1 MGHKVHPYGF
11 RIGIIKPWLA
21 KWYADR
27 DYATLLQE
35 DMRIRELVAR
45 QLSNA
50 SVSQVEIE
58 RGINH
63 VTVTVHTAKPG
74 IVIGKGGANVEALRT
89 NVGKLTNKKVKLE
102 IKEILQPEL
111 DGMLLAQN
119 VAGQL
124 ERRIAFR
131 KAIKQSIQRTIKA
144 GAKGVKIQVSGR
156 LGGSEMSR
164 TEWDKEGRIPLGTL
178 RADISYGVVH
188 AHTTYGRIGVK
199 AWVYRGEQLG
209 ERPGSARTEPRAPRR
224 AAAGARSSTR
234 GRRTNLVGRWSRR
247 RAAAATATVEAPEVA
262 EEPQRPVELE
272 QPVTEAAP
280 EAAAGRGR
288 DGNDGRGAEWSRRH
302 RSSSEDV
309 AETTAEP
316 VASAAEPAEA
326 PEAAS
331 GARGDGGAR
340 GGRAGPRCIGAEAE
354 VEVEGFL
361 TMLMPKRVKH
371 RKVQRG
377 RRAGLAKGGTTV
389 SFGDFGLMAEE
400 VCWLT
405 SRQIEAARRAMT
417 HHIKRGG
424 RVWIRV
430 FPDKPVTKK
439 PAEVRM
445 GSGKGAPDHWVA
457 VVKPGRVMFEMS
469 GVSEPIAREAMRL
482 AGHKLPISTKFVIKE
497 GQEHGHQ

>member
-1 MGHKVHPYGF
+1 LGHKVHPYGF

-156 LGGSEMSR
+156 LGGAEMSR

-209 ERPGSARTEPRAPRR
+209 DRPGSARTEPRAPRR
-224 AAAGARSSTR
+224 AAATTGTRS
-234 GRRTNLVGRWSRR
+234 
-247 RAAAATATVEAPEVA
+247 RAAAPATGGRGRGRAATEEAAVTAVDEPQVEATQVETPQVETPQVETPQA
-262 EEPQRPVELE
+262 EEPQTDAPQVEA
-272 QPVTEAAP
+272 AAP
-280 EAAAGRGR
+280 EAAA
-288 DGNDGRGAEWSRRH
+288 AEAV
-302 RSSSEDV
+302 E
-309 AETTAEP
+309 AET
-316 VASAAEPAEA
+316 ASEPAEA
-326 PEAAS
+326 VVTEAVEAAD
-331 GARGDGGAR
+331 AD
-340 GGRAGPRCIGAEAE
+340 E
-354 VEVEGFL
+354 
-361 TMLMPKRVKH
+361 PK
-371 RKVQRG
+371 
-377 RRAGLAKGGTTV
+377 
-389 SFGDFGLMAEE
+389 AEE
-400 VCWLT
+400 
-405 SRQIEAARRAMT
+405 S
-417 HHIKRGG
+417 
-424 RVWIRV
+424 
-430 FPDKPVTKK
+430 
-439 PAEVRM
+439 
-445 GSGKGAPDHWVA
+445 
-457 VVKPGRVMFEMS
+457 
-469 GVSEPIAREAMRL
+469 
-482 AGHKLPISTKFVIKE
+482 
-497 GQEHGHQ
+497 

>member
-224 AAAGARSSTR
+224 GAAGAGTRTRPAGARPASTT
-234 GRRTNLVGRWSRR
+234 GRAS
-247 RAAAATATVEAPEVA
+247 APAATAAVEEDA
-262 EEPQRPVELE
+262 RPRPAVE
-272 QPVTEAAP
+272 QPRRPASRPRAPAP
-280 EAAAGRGR
+280 EAPADAPAALAG
-288 DGNDGRGAEWSRRH
+288 
-302 RSSSEDV
+302 DV
-309 AETTAEP
+309 AVTTPDP
-316 VASAAEPAEA
+316 VAADVVSATAPAEA
-326 PEAAS
+326 KAAKPSKAGPARATEPKAAEADARAPEATDA
-331 GARGDGGAR
+331 
-340 GGRAGPRCIGAEAE
+340 
-354 VEVEGFL
+354 
-361 TMLMPKRVKH
+361 
-371 RKVQRG
+371 
-377 RRAGLAKGGTTV
+377 TV
-389 SFGDFGLMAEE
+389 SDEPPAEE
-400 VCWLT
+400 
-405 SRQIEAARRAMT
+405 S
-417 HHIKRGG
+417 
-424 RVWIRV
+424 
-430 FPDKPVTKK
+430 
-439 PAEVRM
+439 
-445 GSGKGAPDHWVA
+445 
-457 VVKPGRVMFEMS
+457 
-469 GVSEPIAREAMRL
+469 
-482 AGHKLPISTKFVIKE
+482 
-497 GQEHGHQ
+497 

>member
-35 DMRIRELVAR
+35 DMRIRQHVAK
-45 QLSNA
+45 QLANA

-89 NVGKLTNKKVKLE
+89 AVGKLTDKKVKLE

-111 DGMLLAQN
+111 DGMLVAQN

-131 KAIKQSIQRTIKA
+131 KAMKQGIQRTIKA

-199 AWVYRGEQLG
+199 AWVYRGEQLA
-209 ERPGSARTEPRAPRR
+209 ERPGSARTEPRPARRPRGGGRGSR
-224 AAAGARSSTR
+224 AAGTAR
-234 GRRTNLVGRWSRR
+234 
-247 RAAAATATVEAPEVA
+247 
-262 EEPQRPVELE
+262 E
-272 QPVTEAAP
+272 QAAP
-280 EAAAGRGR
+280 AEA
-288 DGNDGRGAEWSRRH
+288 
-302 RSSSEDV
+302 
-309 AETTAEP
+309 
-316 VASAAEPAEA
+316 ASAA
-326 PEAAS
+326 
-331 GARGDGGAR
+331 G
-340 GGRAGPRCIGAEAE
+340 
-354 VEVEGFL
+354 EG
-361 TMLMPKRVKH
+361 
-371 RKVQRG
+371 
-377 RRAGLAKGGTTV
+377 
-389 SFGDFGLMAEE
+389 
-400 VCWLT
+400 
-405 SRQIEAARRAMT
+405 
-417 HHIKRGG
+417 
-424 RVWIRV
+424 
-430 FPDKPVTKK
+430 
-439 PAEVRM
+439 
-445 GSGKGAPDHWVA
+445 
-457 VVKPGRVMFEMS
+457 
-469 GVSEPIAREAMRL
+469 
-482 AGHKLPISTKFVIKE
+482 
-497 GQEHGHQ
+497 